1 MAGMAD
7 RADLEKIT
15 EKLAQ
20 AEAILAYSG
29 AAARRVTGVRTLLRP
44 LQSNDMP
51 TAAARNL
58 WIQTVEAMLRLT
70 DDRITVEEIRKL
82 HRQIGELRKAIR
94 THLDR
99 TAD

>member
-1 MAGMAD
+1 MVD

-29 AAARRVTGVRTLLRP
+29 GVARPVTGVRTLLRA

-51 TAAARNL
+51 TAAARSL
-58 WIQTVEAMLRLT
+58 WIETVEAMLRLT
-70 DDRITVEEIRKL
+70 DDKITVEEVRNL

-99 TAD
+99 TPD

>member
-1 MAGMAD
+1 MAD

-44 LQSNDMP
+44 FQSCDMP
-51 TAAARNL
+51 TVAARSL
-58 WIQTVEAMLRLT
+58 WIETVEAMLRLT
-70 DDRITVEEIRKL
+70 DDKITAEEMGSLR
-82 HRQIGELRKAIR
+82 RQLSDLRKIVR
-94 THLDR
+94 DHLAR
-99 TAD
+99 TAR